1 MTSRSEIRKP
11 SPVREEEPRITKPDI
26 IKTPDLENPTAQ
38 QEEAMISLNRG
49 MRDLRYVDLLD
60 TARNNSELL
69 VPIERHQIVDSLERR
84 EWGSVLRSLHQGDTA
99 ISILS
104 SISDISSIKNL
115 NDNIFG
121 SQTTDSI
128 IIKRRQLIESHLNL
142 ALNTAGV
149 SVKDL
154 EQVSLEQNYKF
165 GVYKIP
171 KKYNLDAVV
180 IASKVCAEVDAEMK
194 DYIIS
199 LADDEQSKH
208 PEKTEILQKFRTDI
222 NTEGY
227 KMTFGTA
234 TVESDDIEDV
244 VLAVNG
250 SLQTARAVAS
260 EKSAIYGDNF
270 SPEKMTAK
278 IEQTDQMRNK
288 IYQEGN
294 QIVGKDGSI
303 HEIFSGDVGGL
314 VINKDLLREIRKDK
328 LAISAGQEVILN
340 NLKEYIKGLNI
351 FDTVK
356 PFTADE
362 VAGLK
367 EKFAEIDKTTN
378 GVLDGDQEACAKAAE
393 ILDKNEKDERFTS
406 EARFHGEAVK
416 IKNCAYLSL
425 DVLDI
430 GVDQLLDFEQRT
442 QLVVN
447 KQMTFIQASL
457 EAGDAMTKRLR
468 DIRKRAYEICDELGL
483 TKDGRMNGLVGG
495 DELTLAI
502 DLDATDKNGNK
513 IFNGN
518 DKVLNKL
525 ILRLKKETSSRVVKT
540 VIAESQRHSSTD
552 NIIHRMKEHLV
563 ALKNAE
569 EGARQAKEIESEVRK
584 LNKFLKDHPDNL
596 PAKTLLISLD
606 NFVMTEIEGKFIIR
620 TEDGPDTDL
629 NQLLEQLKFLYN
641 K

>member
-1 MTSRSEIRKP
+1 MRSEIRKP
-11 SPVREEEPRITKPDI
+11 APVSEEAPREIPPELDKSPE
-26 IKTPDLENPTAQ
+26 LEQSAAE
-38 QEEAMISLNRG
+38 QEEAMISLSRG
-49 MRDLRYVDLLD
+49 MRDLRYADLLD

-69 VPIERHQIVDSLERR
+69 VPIERFQMVDSLERR
-84 EWGSVLRSLHQGDTA
+84 GWGSVLRNLHQGDTA
-99 ISILS
+99 VSILS

-128 IIKRRQLIESHLNL
+128 IVKRRQLIESHLNK
-142 ALNTAGV
+142 ALNMAGV
-149 SVKDL
+149 SAHDL
-154 EQVSLEQNYKF
+154 EHVSLEQNYKF
-165 GVYKIP
+165 GTYKIP
-171 KKYNLDAVV
+171 KKYNLDAVAIV
-180 IASKVCAEVDAEMK
+180 SKVCAEVDSEMK
-194 DYIIS
+194 EYIIG
-199 LADDEQSKH
+199 LADDEQSKY
-208 PEKTEILQKFRTDI
+208 PEKAKVLQKFRADI
-222 NTEGY
+222 NAEGY

-234 TVESDDIEDV
+234 TVESDDIADV

-260 EKSAIYGDNF
+260 EKSAIYGDAF
-270 SPEKMTAK
+270 SAEKMTAK
-278 IEQTDQMRNK
+278 IEQTDQIRNK

-294 QIVGKDGSI
+294 QIVGKDGVV
-303 HEIFSGDVGGL
+303 HEIFSGEIGSL

-328 LAISAGQEVILN
+328 LAIQVGQEEILN
-340 NLKEYIKGLNI
+340 DLKEYIKGLNI

-362 VAGLK
+362 VDGLR
-367 EKFAEIDKTTN
+367 EKFDEIDKTAE
-378 GVLDGDQEACAKAAE
+378 GVLNGNQEACAKAAE
-393 ILDKNEKDERFTS
+393 ILDKNEKDSHFTS
-406 EARFHGEAVK
+406 EARFHSEAVK

-442 QLVVN
+442 QMVVN
-447 KQMTFIQASL
+447 KKMTFTQASL

-468 DIRKRAYEICDELGL
+468 DIRMRAYDICDELGL

-502 DLDATDKNGNK
+502 DLDATDKNGDK

-518 DKVLNKL
+518 EKVLNKL

-540 VIAESQRHSSTD
+540 VIAESKRHSSTD
-552 NIIHRMKEHLV
+552 NIVHRMNEHLV

-569 EGARQAKEIESEVRK
+569 EGARQAKEIEGAVRK
-584 LNKFLKDHPDNL
+584 LKKFLKDHPDNL
-596 PAKTLLISLD
+596 PAKSLLGSLD
-606 NFVMTEIEGKFIIR
+606 NFVMTEIDGKFIIR

-629 NQLLEQLKFLYN
+629 NQLSEQLKFLYN
-641 K
+641 

>member
-11 SPVREEEPRITKPDI
+11 APVREEAPREVSPEI
-26 IKTPDLENPTAQ
+26 IKTPNLENPTVQ
-38 QEEAMISLNRG
+38 QEDAMISLNRG
-49 MRDLRYVDLLD
+49 MRDLRYADLLD

-84 EWGSVLRSLHQGDTA
+84 GWGSVLRSLHQGDTVV
-99 ISILS
+99 SILS

-128 IIKRRQLIESHLNL
+128 IVKRRQLIESYLNL

-149 SVKDL
+149 SVEDL
-154 EQVSLEQNYKF
+154 EHVSLEQNYKF
-165 GVYKIP
+165 GIYKIP
-171 KKYNLDAVV
+171 KKYNLDAVAIV
-180 IASKVCAEVDAEMK
+180 SKVCAEVDMEMK
-194 DYIIS
+194 DYIIR

-208 PEKTEILQKFRTDI
+208 PEKTKILQKFRTDI

-234 TVESDDIEDV
+234 VVESENIEDV
-244 VLAVNG
+244 VLATNG

-260 EKSAIYGDNF
+260 EKSAIYGDDF
-270 SPEKMTAK
+270 SAEKMTAK
-278 IEQTDQMRNK
+278 IEQTDQIRNK

-294 QIVGKDGSI
+294 KIVGKDGVV
-303 HEIFSGDVGGL
+303 HEIFSGDIGNL

-328 LAISAGQEVILN
+328 LAIQVGQEEILRD
-340 NLKEYIKGLNI
+340 LKEYIKGLNI

-362 VAGLK
+362 VGGLK
-367 EKFAEIDKTTN
+367 EKFAAIDIITK
-378 GVLDGDQEACAKAAE
+378 GVLNGDQEAGVKASD
-393 ILDKNEKDERFTS
+393 ILDKNEKDQHFTS
-406 EARFHGEAVK
+406 EARFHAESVK

-442 QLVVN
+442 QLVVS
-447 KQMTFIQASL
+447 KKMTFTQASL

-468 DIRKRAYEICDELGL
+468 DIRMRAFNICDEIGL
-483 TKDGRMNGLVGG
+483 TNDGRMNGLVGG

-502 DLDATDKNGNK
+502 DLDATDKNGDK

-552 NIIHRMKEHLV
+552 NIVHRMKDHLV

-596 PAKTLLISLD
+596 PAKTLLHSLD
-606 NFVMTEIEGKFIIR
+606 NFVMTEIDGKFIVR

-629 NQLLEQLKFLYN
+629 EKLTEQLKFLYN